1 MLSLSGLLPLVT
13 LGMLSAVVSVIACG
27 NGFSSFC
34 CAGYSIDGCCGS
46 GCSGP
51 KSASYIAAV
60 IMAYREAICSAEK
73 PGIATTGMAT
83 SLIKGSLKTS
93 IVVVL

>member
-1 MLSLSGLLPLVT
+1 MLLLSGLLPLVT

-34 CAGYSIDGCCGS
+34 CAGCGTDGCCGS

-51 KSASYIAAV
+51 KSASWIAAV
-60 IMAYREAICSAEK
+60 IMACREAVCSAEK
-73 PGIATTGMAT
+73 PGIATVGMAT
-83 SLIKGSLKTS
+83 GLIKGSLETS
-93 IVVVL
+93 IIVVL